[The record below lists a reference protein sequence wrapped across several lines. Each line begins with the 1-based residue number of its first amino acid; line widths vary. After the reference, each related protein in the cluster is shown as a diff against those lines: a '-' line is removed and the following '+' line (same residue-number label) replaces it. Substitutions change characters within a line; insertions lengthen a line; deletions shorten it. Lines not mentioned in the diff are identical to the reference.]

1 MSLKVLEARFKTN
14 ACNAMSCKY
23 DTIGPVSS
31 CCEQKNAQD
40 VLQAE
45 QKHMMHLIL
54 TTKYD
59 DLDLQPR
66 LSIAG
71 ERKIDS

>member
-31 CCEQKNAQD
+31 